1 MNLTQTLG
9 WTLIHFLWEGTIVA
23 ILLACALVL
32 LRRSRAQTRY
42 TAGCAAM
49 VLMVACA
56 AGTFIELQFSSSSPR
71 EEAVSVAPISP
82 GSGAPNATNP
92 STAVVTRGSAIADY
106 LPLLVWAWFGGVVA
120 LSFRAFGGWMV
131 ASQLTRRYARPAE
144 EHWQDR
150 FSAVLERM
158 RVSRPV
164 KLAVSSTACVPAVVG
179 WLKPVVLMPAT
190 VFTGLTVE
198 QIEALIAHE
207 LAHVQ
212 RHDYAINLLQTAVE
226 TLLFYHPAV
235 WWVGRCIRNEREN
248 CCDDLAVELCGNRAA
263 YVRALTDLEELRGKT
278 PVFAMAA
285 DGGSLL
291 SRVERLL
298 ELKSH
303 VHSTPSGLLAAVGIA
318 VVCISVIGVK
328 ASSFK
333 PQSSPAPAQEA
344 APAIEAPI
352 EQPPPSSEP
361 SASPLI
367 AKAPQAAADPARSPA
382 PQQAPPQQNS
392 PDWLDQIQA
401 AGFRDL
407 KVDKLIEMK
416 IHGVDGKYIQEIRA
430 AGVDPSADKLI
441 EMKIHGVDGEYV
453 RQMQAA
459 GVQLTVEEVVEMKIH
474 GVTPEFIR
482 DIKSLY
488 PDITANKILEMK
500 IHGVTPAYVRD
511 AKSRFKD
518 LTADQIIQLKIFNI
532 LK

>member
-1 MNLTQTLG
+1 
-9 WTLIHFLWEGTIVA
+9 
-23 ILLACALVL
+23 
-32 LRRSRAQTRY
+32 
-42 TAGCAAM
+42 
-49 VLMVACA
+49 
-56 AGTFIELQFSSSSPR
+56 
-71 EEAVSVAPISP
+71 
-82 GSGAPNATNP
+82 
-92 STAVVTRGSAIADY
+92 VTREIAIANY
-106 LPLLVWAWFGGVVA
+106 LPLMVWAWFGGVVA

-131 ASQLTRRYARPAE
+131 ASQLTRRYARPAKE
-144 EHWQDR
+144 DWQER
-150 FSAVLERM
+150 FAALLKRM
-158 RVSRPV
+158 RISAPV
-164 KLAVSSTACVPAVVG
+164 KLAISTTARVPAVVG

-190 VFTGLTVE
+190 VFSGLTVE

-235 WWVGRCIRNEREN
+235 WWVGRSIRNEREN
-248 CCDDLAVELCGNRAA
+248 CCDDLAVELCGNPAA
-263 YVRALTDLEELRGKT
+263 YVRALTNLEELRGRT
-278 PVFAMAA
+278 PAFAMAA

-303 VHSTPSGLLAAVGIA
+303 IHSTPSGLLAAVGIA

-328 ASSFK
+328 ASSFSQK
-333 PQSSPAPAQEA
+333 PQSNPAPAREA
-344 APAIEAPI
+344 APAIEAPV
-352 EQPPPSSEP
+352 EPLPPVKAP
-361 SASPLI
+361 AAVPLI
-367 AKAPQAAADPARSPA
+367 AQAPQAAPA
-382 PQQAPPQQNS
+382 PERAPAPRQAPPQANA

-416 IHGVDGKYIQEIRA
+416 IHGVDGKYIQDVRA
-430 AGVDPSADKLI
+430 AGVDPSADKLV
-441 EMKIHGVDGEYV
+441 EMKIHRVDGDYI

-459 GVQLTVEEVVEMKIH
+459 GVQLTVDKVIEMKIH

-488 PDITANKILEMK
+488 PDITADKIVEMK
-500 IHGVTPAYVRD
+500 IHRLTPADVRD
-511 AKSRFKD
+511 AKSKFKD
-518 LTADQIIQLKIFNI
+518 LTADQVIQLKIFNI